1 MYVSTDAVTVSLNE
15 MNIVYFVNQ
24 FTMINILSNF
34 ISHAEFFDSDS
45 FMMKFMI
52 TDSQSAFSA
61 FSLITLSYL
70 LSLWILFLQ
79 HESHLATYSVIQFL
93 RSLMLHLLHTR
104 FSVHLTSRCLSA
116 LLLWH
121 THMSSSSVKKV
132 FFTLYVAAKSLV
144 RVSSLFLCRISVWI
158 IFTFSWSECLLKVS
172 ASLFLLPFL

>member
-1 MYVSTDAVTVSLNE
+1 MMYVSTDAVTVSLNE

-70 LSLWILFLQ
+70 LSL
-79 HESHLATYSVIQFL
+79 
-93 RSLMLHLLHTR
+93 
-104 FSVHLTSRCLSA
+104 
-116 LLLWH
+116 
-121 THMSSSSVKKV
+121 
-132 FFTLYVAAKSLV
+132 
-144 RVSSLFLCRISVWI
+144 
-158 IFTFSWSECLLKVS
+158 
-172 ASLFLLPFL
+172 